1 MTTIAV
7 RPIETG
13 TTTQVEYRRE
23 LPSGKIAV
31 AGVAAVLLAWT
42 VLAFTELSA
51 RIGLVGLLVG
61 ALVVVLDARYA
72 TATRL
77 TVRERSIE
85 LGYRGRSRV
94 FEGNEIVA
102 RHDVRSG
109 RLVLARAKRNGKGR
123 ALARLGARDAEAT
136 VAAFV
141 RAGIE
146 VQSR

>member
-7 RPIETG
+7 RPVEADAI
-13 TTTQVEYRRE
+13 QVQYERD
-23 LPSGKIAV
+23 LPSGMIAV
-31 AGVAAVLLAWT
+31 AGVAAVMVAWT
-42 VLAFTELSA
+42 VLAFAELST
-51 RIGLVGLLVG
+51 RIGLIGLLVG
-61 ALVVVLDARYA
+61 ALVVLLDARYA

-77 TVRERSIE
+77 MVRDRSVE
-85 LGYRGRSRV
+85 LGYRGRSRR
-94 FEGNEIVA
+94 FEQSEIVA

-109 RLVLARAKRNGKGR
+109 RLVLARTKRRGKGR
-123 ALARLGARDAEAT
+123 VLARLGARGADET

>member
-1 MTTIAV
+1 MEV
-7 RPIETG
+7 
-13 TTTQVEYRRE
+13 QYRRE
-23 LPSGKIAV
+23 LSSGTIAI
-31 AGVAAVLLAWT
+31 AGVAAVMLVWT
-42 VLAFTELSA
+42 VLAFAELSA
-51 RIGLVGLLVG
+51 RIGLMGLLVG
-61 ALVVVLDARYA
+61 ALVVLLDARYA
-72 TATRL
+72 TATSL
-77 TVRERSIE
+77 TVRDREIE

-123 ALARLGARDAEAT
+123 VLARLGAKDADKT

>member
-7 RPIETG
+7 RPVETG
-13 TTTQVEYRRE
+13 TMEVQYRRE
-23 LPSGKIAV
+23 LSSGTIAI
-31 AGVAAVLLAWT
+31 AGVAAVMLVWT
-42 VLAFTELSA
+42 VLAFAELSA
-51 RIGLVGLLVG
+51 RIGLIGLLVG
-61 ALVVVLDARYA
+61 ALVVLLDARYA
-72 TATRL
+72 TATSL
-77 TVRERSIE
+77 TVRDREIE

-123 ALARLGARDAEAT
+123 VLARLGAKSADET